1 MAALNKIRFI
11 LQIVTSLILL
21 LLVVTPVTQI
31 ILRILS
37 APFIGAEEMTR
48 YLLIALIFLGSP
60 LAVWMG
66 GHIAM
71 DQFQVFFP
79 KKLTLWLRFVITT
92 SCVFVFGYLTVSG
105 TSLIS
110 KMYANTSP
118 ALVVP
123 FWVVMTPVVVGCLL
137 LTIEYVVEIV
147 NIVRKSALDRERG
160 SF

>member
-1 MAALNKIRFI
+1 MAFLNKIRFI
-11 LQIVTSLILL
+11 LQILTSFILL

-31 ILRILS
+31 ILRLLS
-37 APFIGAEEMTR
+37 APFIGAEEMSR

-71 DQFQVFFP
+71 DQFQGFFP
-79 KKLTLWLRFVITT
+79 KQLTLWLRFVITT

-105 TSLIS
+105 ISLIR
-110 KMYANTSP
+110 KMHANTSP

-123 FWVVMTPVVVGCLL
+123 FWIIMTPVAVGCLL
-137 LTIEYVVEIV
+137 LTIEYAVEMVGIFKK
-147 NIVRKSALDRERG
+147 NASN
-160 SF
+160 

>member
-1 MAALNKIRFI
+1 MAVLNKIRFI

-21 LLVVTPVTQI
+21 LMVLTPVTQI
-31 ILRILS
+31 ILRLLS

-48 YLLIALIFLGSP
+48 YLLIALVFLGSP

-71 DQFQVFFP
+71 DQFQRFFP
-79 KKLTLWLRFVITT
+79 KQINIWLRFVITT
-92 SCVFVFGYLTVSG
+92 SCFLVFGYLTVSG
-105 TSLIS
+105 TSLIT

-123 FWVVMTPVVVGCLL
+123 FWVIMTPVVVGFLL
-137 LTIEYVVEIV
+137 LTIEYAVEMV
-147 NIVRKSALDRERG
+147 NVFKNSALERELG

>member
-1 MAALNKIRFI
+1 MAVLNKIRLI

-31 ILRILS
+31 ILRLLS

-71 DQFQVFFP
+71 DQFQGFFP
-79 KKLTLWLRFVITT
+79 KQFTLWLRFVITT

-105 TSLIS
+105 TSLIR

-137 LTIEYVVEIV
+137 LTIEYVVEMV
-147 NIVRKSALDRERG
+147 NIVRKSALDRE
-160 SF
+160 

>member
-1 MAALNKIRFI
+1 MAILNKIRFI

-31 ILRILS
+31 ILRLLS
-37 APFIGAEEMTR
+37 APFIGAEEMSR

-60 LAVWMG
+60 LAVWIG
-66 GHIAM
+66 GHITM
-71 DQFQVFFP
+71 DQFQKFFP
-79 KKLTLWLRFVITT
+79 NRFNVWLRIIIAASSVL
-92 SCVFVFGYLTVSG
+92 VFGFLTVSG

-123 FWVVMTPVVVGCLL
+123 FWVVMTPVAVGFLL
-137 LTIEYVVEIV
+137 LTIEYAVEMV
-147 NIVRKSALDRERG
+147 NVFKNSALDRKQG

>member
-1 MAALNKIRFI
+1 MAILNKIRFI

-31 ILRILS
+31 ILRLLS
-37 APFIGAEEMTR
+37 APFIGAEEMSR

-60 LAVWMG
+60 LAVWIG
-66 GHIAM
+66 GHITM
-71 DQFQVFFP
+71 DQFQKFFP
-79 KKLTLWLRFVITT
+79 KRCNVWLRIIIAASSVL
-92 SCVFVFGYLTVSG
+92 VFGFLTVSG
-105 TSLIS
+105 TSLIM

-123 FWVVMTPVVVGCLL
+123 FWVVMAPVVVGFLL
-137 LTIEYVVEIV
+137 LTIEYAVEMV
-147 NIVRKSALDRERG
+147 NVFKNSALDRKQG

>member
-1 MAALNKIRFI
+1 MAVLNKIRLI

-31 ILRILS
+31 IMRLLS

-60 LAVWMG
+60 LAVWVG
-66 GHIAM
+66 GHITM
-71 DQFQVFFP
+71 DQFQRFFP
-79 KKLTLWLRFVITT
+79 KQFNVWLRITIAA
-92 SCVFVFGYLTVSG
+92 SSVLVFGFLTVSG
-105 TSLIS
+105 ISLIS

-123 FWVVMTPVVVGCLL
+123 FWVVMTPVAVGCLL
-137 LTIEYVVEIV
+137 LTIEYAVEMI
-147 NIVRKSALDRERG
+147 NIVRKSARDREQG

>member
-1 MAALNKIRFI
+1 MAILNKIRFI

-31 ILRILS
+31 ILRLLS
-37 APFIGAEEMTR
+37 APFIGAEEMSR

-60 LAVWMG
+60 LAVWIG
-66 GHIAM
+66 GHITM
-71 DQFQVFFP
+71 DQFQKFLP
-79 KKLTLWLRFVITT
+79 KQFNVWLRIIIAASSVL
-92 SCVFVFGYLTVSG
+92 VFGFLTVSG

-123 FWVVMTPVVVGCLL
+123 FWVVMSPVAVGFLL
-137 LTIEYVVEIV
+137 LTIEYAVEMV
-147 NIVRKSALDRERG
+147 NVFKNRALDRKQG

>member
-1 MAALNKIRFI
+1 MAVLNKIRFI

-31 ILRILS
+31 ILRLLS

-60 LAVWMG
+60 LAVWVG
-66 GHIAM
+66 GHITM
-71 DQFQVFFP
+71 DQFQRFFP
-79 KKLTLWLRFVITT
+79 KRFNVWLRIIIAASSVL
-92 SCVFVFGYLTVSG
+92 VFCFLTVSG
-105 TSLIS
+105 ISLIS

-123 FWVVMTPVVVGCLL
+123 FWVVMSPVAVGFLL
-137 LTIEYVVEIV
+137 LTIEYAVEMV
-147 NIVRKSALDRERG
+147 GVFKNSARDREQG
-160 SF
+160 SY

>member
-1 MAALNKIRFI
+1 MAILNKIRFI

-31 ILRILS
+31 ILRFLS

-60 LAVWMG
+60 LAVWIG
-66 GHIAM
+66 GHITM
-71 DQFQVFFP
+71 DQFQQFFP
-79 KKLTLWLRFVITT
+79 KRCNAWLRIIIAA
-92 SCVFVFGYLTVSG
+92 SSILVFGYLTVSG
-105 TSLIS
+105 TSLIM

-123 FWVVMTPVVVGCLL
+123 FWVVMTPVVVGFLL
-137 LTIEYVVEIV
+137 LTIEYAVEMV
-147 NIVRKSALDRERG
+147 NVFKNSARNRE
-160 SF
+160 